1 MTDQIDGALDRAL
14 DDARDRD
21 DFDDDLDLQ
30 QAQAAADSPVRS
42 VSRAVAILDQ
52 FSLERPELSFTEI
65 SSGIGLTKSTTHR
78 LLGALRHE
86 EMIEFDPASRRYR
99 LGLRVFRLG
108 SVVSK
113 TMELATRSDPLLE
126 ALAEKTGETAYVV
139 VPDGDEALCI
149 RRFDARTEVRI
160 LFLEVGKRQAFNC
173 GAAPRVL
180 LAHFPAQRWDEV
192 VAGHV
197 RAMTEHSLVS
207 RAALERDRREIRER
221 GYAVSREDVTPH
233 ACAVGAPVRDH
244 TGHVVAA
251 VSLSGIEQ
259 RYNRDRLPQ
268 LVEAIVA
275 AGAELSRQLGHQNG
289 VETARPVRAGSRAA
303 GQR

>member
-1 MTDQIDGALDRAL
+1 VTPSVDNVDTVGNL
-14 DDARDRD
+14 
-21 DFDDDLDLQ
+21 DDLDAP
-30 QAQAAADSPVRS
+30 QAQPPGGEESPVRS

-86 EMIEFDPASRRYR
+86 EMIEFDPTSRRYR

-113 TMELATRSDPLLE
+113 TMELATRSDSLLE
-126 ALAEKTGETAYVV
+126 ALAEEIGETAFVV

-149 RRFDARTEVRI
+149 RRFDSRSELRV
-160 LFLEVGKRQAFNC
+160 LFLEVGKRQPFNC

-180 LAHFPAQRWDEV
+180 LAHCPAQRWDEIV
-192 VAGHV
+192 TRHV
-197 RAMTEHSLVS
+197 TAMTEHSLVA
-207 RAALERDRREIRER
+207 RTALERDRREIRER
-221 GYAVSREDVTPH
+221 GYAVSREDVTLH
-233 ACAVGAPVRDH
+233 ACAVGAPVCDH

-259 RYNRDRLPQ
+259 RFNPERLPA
-268 LVEAIVA
+268 LIDAIVA
-275 AGAELSRQLGHQNG
+275 AGVELSHRLGHVSG
-289 VETARPVRAGSRAA
+289 AATSRPAVPADGSGGR
-303 GQR
+303 R

>member
-1 MTDQIDGALDRAL
+1 MTRLVGS
-14 DDARDRD
+14 DAGV
-21 DFDDDLDLQ
+21 DDLDARQ
-30 QAQAAADSPVRS
+30 VRPQGGEESPVRS

-86 EMIEFDPASRRYR
+86 DMIEFDPASRRYR

-113 TMELATRSDPLLE
+113 TMELATRSDSLLE
-126 ALAEKTGETAYVV
+126 ALAEETGETAFVV
-139 VPDGDEALCI
+139 VPDGDVALCI
-149 RRFDARTEVRI
+149 RRFDSRSELRV
-160 LFLEVGKRQAFNC
+160 LFLEVGKRQPFNC

-180 LAHFPAQRWDEV
+180 LAHFPPQRWEEIV
-192 VAGHV
+192 PRHV
-197 RAMTEHSLVS
+197 EAMTEHSLVVP
-207 RAALERDRREIRER
+207 AALEDDRREIRER
-221 GYAVSREDVTPH
+221 GFAVSREDVTLH

-259 RYNRDRLPQ
+259 RFDSERLPQ
-268 LVEAIVA
+268 LIEAIVA
-275 AGAELSRQLGHQNG
+275 AGAELSHRLGH
-289 VETARPVRAGSRAA
+289 VAATATGRPALPAGARAGRP
-303 GQR
+303 